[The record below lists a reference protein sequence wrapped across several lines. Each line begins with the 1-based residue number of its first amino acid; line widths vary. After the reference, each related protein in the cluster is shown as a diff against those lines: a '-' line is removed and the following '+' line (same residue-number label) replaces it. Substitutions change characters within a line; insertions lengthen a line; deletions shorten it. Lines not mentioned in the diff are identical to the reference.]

1 MTRRMALAAT
11 AYAFAVTMLG
21 TTLPTPLYALYRER
35 FGFSQLMITVIFA
48 TYAVGVISA
57 LLLFG
62 RLSDDIGRRRA
73 LLPGLVLS
81 ALSAVAFLLLHGL
94 GLILLGRVL
103 SGLSAGIFT
112 GTATAA
118 ITDLAGEGG
127 AARATLIATIA
138 NIGGLGCG
146 PLLAGILAEWAPDPL
161 RLVFV
166 VDLALLAVA
175 FVLMW
180 RTPERVDR
188 PEFRL
193 RLQRPGVPEQAR
205 AVFVPASL
213 AGFAG
218 FSVLG
223 LFTAVS
229 PAFLATILGVTNLAA
244 IGLVV
249 FVVFAAS
256 AVGQVLAGSISQR
269 RALVGGCATLA
280 VGVAVL
286 GASLAA
292 SSLVLLIAGGVLAGL
307 GQGMSFRAS
316 IGAVTGAAPPDRRGE
331 TSSAFFIV
339 AYVAISLPV
348 VGVGALA
355 QATSLRTA
363 GLVFSAVVVVIAATA
378 SALLASITGK

>member
-1 MTRRMALAAT
+1 LSRTTALAAT

-127 AARATLIATIA
+127 AARATLVATLA

-161 RLVFV
+161 RLVFI
-166 VDLALLAVA
+166 VDLALLAIA
-175 FVLMW
+175 FVLVW
-180 RTPERVDR
+180 RTPERVAD
-188 PEFRL
+188 PDYRL
-193 RLQRPGVPEQAR
+193 RLQRPGVPDQAR

-223 LFTAVS
+223 LFTAVA

-244 IGLVV
+244 IGLI
-249 FVVFAAS
+249 VFAVFAS
-256 AVGQVLAGSISQR
+256 SAAGQVLAGSVAQR
-269 RALVGGCATLA
+269 LALVGGCATLA
-280 VGVAVL
+280 AGVAVL
-286 GASLAA
+286 GTSLAA
-292 SSLVLLIAGGVLAGL
+292 SSLVLLIAGGLLAGL

-316 IGAVTGAAPPDRRGE
+316 LGAVAGAAPADRRGE
-331 TSSAFFIV
+331 TSSAFFVV

-355 QATSLRTA
+355 QATTLRTA
-363 GLVFSAVVVVIAATA
+363 GLVFSAIVVVIAATA
-378 SALLASITGK
+378 SALLAAITRR

>member
-1 MTRRMALAAT
+1 MALAAT

-94 GLILLGRVL
+94 GLILLGRML

-161 RLVFV
+161 RLVFIV
-166 VDLALLAVA
+166 
-175 FVLMW
+175 
-180 RTPERVDR
+180 ER

-193 RLQRPGVPEQAR
+193 RPQRPGVPEETR

-249 FVVFAAS
+249 FVVFASS
-256 AVGQVLAGSISQR
+256 AVGQVLAGSIAQR

-286 GASLAA
+286 GASLAV

>member
-1 MTRRMALAAT
+1 M
-11 AYAFAVTMLG
+11 
-21 TTLPTPLYALYRER
+21 
-35 FGFSQLMITVIFA
+35 
-48 TYAVGVISA
+48 
-57 LLLFG
+57 
-62 RLSDDIGRRRA
+62 
-73 LLPGLVLS
+73 
-81 ALSAVAFLLLHGL
+81 FL
-94 GLILLGRVL
+94 
-103 SGLSAGIFT
+103 
-112 GTATAA
+112 
-118 ITDLAGEGG
+118 
-127 AARATLIATIA
+127 
-138 NIGGLGCG
+138 
-146 PLLAGILAEWAPDPL
+146 
-161 RLVFV
+161 
-166 VDLALLAVA
+166 
-175 FVLMW
+175 
-180 RTPERVDR
+180 
-188 PEFRL
+188 
-193 RLQRPGVPEQAR
+193 
-205 AVFVPASL
+205 PASL

-218 FSVLG
+218 FAVLG

-229 PAFLATILGVTNLAA
+229 PAFLSTILGVTNLAA

-249 FVVFAAS
+249 FVVFASS
-256 AVGQVLAGSISQR
+256 AVGQVLAGSIPQR

-286 GASLAA
+286 GASLAV

-378 SALLASITGK
+378 SALLASITAK